1 MATFSCEDSSSLRSF
16 RICCKGNRD
25 TKLRRQ
31 KRAVWEG
38 DAVRGVNKQT
48 GCAPYLRLHPL
59 LSLKKGAEKER
70 ERERR
75 EAVTVRGG
83 SPGPWRAGGVESV
96 TQKREEAETVLA
108 PACRRTG
115 PDVLLGFS

>member
-70 ERERR
+70 EREK
-75 EAVTVRGG
+75 GG
-83 SPGPWRAGGVESV
+83 SYCEGRKPRPVEGRGRGERDS
-96 TQKREEAETVLA
+96 EA
-108 PACRRTG
+108 
-115 PDVLLGFS
+115 